1 MEGDVRPCV
10 DHEVEMLEIGKLEK
24 EDALPVVTPDVELRG
39 KTVEGDDQSEE
50 NLVEEVL
57 QVEKTQQEGNA
68 PPDVNPVEEVL
79 EVECLDVEMLEVVG
93 LPKEHGDNPEV
104 NLEDEVLEVEKS

>member
-50 NLVEEVL
+50 NLDEPAVYS
-57 QVEKTQQEGNA
+57 
-68 PPDVNPVEEVL
+68 DVEVL
-79 EVECLDVEMLEVVG
+79 EIELQMML
-93 LPKEHGDNPEV
+93 KY
-104 NLEDEVLEVEKS
+104 

>member
-50 NLVEEVL
+50 NLDELAVYS
-57 QVEKTQQEGNA
+57 
-68 PPDVNPVEEVL
+68 DVEVL
-79 EVECLDVEMLEVVG
+79 EIELQMML
-93 LPKEHGDNPEV
+93 KY
-104 NLEDEVLEVEKS
+104 

>member
-10 DHEVEMLEIGKLEK
+10 HHEVEMLEIGKLEK

-50 NLVEEVL
+50 NLDEPAVYS
-57 QVEKTQQEGNA
+57 
-68 PPDVNPVEEVL
+68 DVEVL
-79 EVECLDVEMLEVVG
+79 EIELQMML
-93 LPKEHGDNPEV
+93 KY
-104 NLEDEVLEVEKS
+104 